1 MTNACERLAHDLGGL
16 YSCEE
21 GPQGIRIRT
30 PFLYPDGDLIDLY
43 LKENRSGSSTLSD
56 LGETVR
62 WLRMQTLSPR
72 RSPKQTAM
80 IQDAALNHGVE
91 FFRGMLQA
99 RVHDST
105 ELAQV
110 VTRLAQAALRVSD
123 IWFTF
128 RTRAIESVTDEIATF
143 LEESEIGFERGP
155 RIPGRSG
162 RIWTPDFH
170 TRTPAR
176 SSLVYLLSSGSRSAA
191 RAIANT
197 VHTAWYDLSHLEV
210 GPEGLKFVSLFD
222 DTADVWG
229 EEDFRLLEA
238 LSSVARWSAP
248 DEFRTLLSGA

>member
-1 MTNACERLAHDLGGL
+1 MTNACERLARDLGGL

-43 LKENRSGSSTLSD
+43 LKENGVGSGTLSD

-80 IQDAALNHGVE
+80 IEDAALNHGVE

-99 RVHDST
+99 RVQNPAD
-105 ELAQV
+105 LAQV

-128 RTRAIESVTDEIATF
+128 RTRAIESVTDEVATF
-143 LEESEIGFERGP
+143 LEESAIRFERAP
-155 RIPGRSG
+155 RHPGRSG

-170 TRTPAR
+170 TRTPAQ
-176 SSLVYLLSSGSRSAA
+176 SSLVYVLSSGSRSVA
-191 RAIANT
+191 RSIANT
-197 VHTAWYDLSHLEV
+197 VHTAWYDLSHLKV
-210 GPEGLKFVSLFD
+210 GPEGLKFISLFD

-229 EEDFRLLEA
+229 EEDFHLLED
-238 LSSVARWSAP
+238 LSDVARWSAP
-248 DEFRTLLSGA
+248 DELRTLLSAA